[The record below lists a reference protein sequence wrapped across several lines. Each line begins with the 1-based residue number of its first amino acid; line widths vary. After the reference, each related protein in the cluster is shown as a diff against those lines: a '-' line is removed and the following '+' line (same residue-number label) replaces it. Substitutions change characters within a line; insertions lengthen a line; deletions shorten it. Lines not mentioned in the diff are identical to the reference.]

1 MCFRCSK
8 EPSHWD
14 WKVLENKMPWNVLK
28 NLSKV
33 LKNLWILLFSM
44 VLVCYYSGF
53 THWQYLN
60 IEGFLEES
68 LKSNLPWN
76 MLDNLSKALRS
87 SCILLL
93 SMGLVCYYSGFTQ
106 YLNIE
111 GLLEVSLKSNLL
123 WNMPDN
129 ISWALRSSCILLLSM
144 GIVCYLSGFTQCLNI
159 EDFLEKS
166 LKIKSALKSTVKSL

>member
-44 VLVCYYSGF
+44 VWVCYYSGF

-93 SMGLVCYYSGFTQ
+93 SMGLVCYYSGLHSTWIWRA
-106 YLNIE
+106 YLKCPWNLICSE
-111 GLLEVSLKSNLL
+111 ICRIIFHGPWEVLASY
-123 WNMPDN
+123 
-129 ISWALRSSCILLLSM
+129 
-144 GIVCYLSGFTQCLNI
+144 CYQW
-159 EDFLEKS
+159 
-166 LKIKSALKSTVKSL
+166 V